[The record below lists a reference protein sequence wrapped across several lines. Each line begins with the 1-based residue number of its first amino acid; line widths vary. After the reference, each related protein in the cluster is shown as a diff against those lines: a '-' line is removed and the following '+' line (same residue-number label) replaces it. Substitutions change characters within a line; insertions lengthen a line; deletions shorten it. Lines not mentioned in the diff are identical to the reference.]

1 MATYSEAGVAGIAA
15 RAPASEIAESSRAQ
29 LLQNAI
35 APRALQALL
44 SAGVAV
50 WHMIE
55 IERSSVALTP
65 DGITIGTFRRRQ
77 QAFKAISEHER
88 RP

>member
-1 MATYSEAGVAGIAA
+1 
-15 RAPASEIAESSRAQ
+15 
-29 LLQNAI
+29 
-35 APRALQALL
+35 
-44 SAGVAV
+44 
-50 WHMIE
+50 MIE